1 MDNINNKIELIHS
14 AIKEGWKIKIKNNK
28 FILIK
33 HNKSFHKLPEF
44 LIKYNKSKTKK
55 IMN

>member
-1 MDNINNKIELIHS
+1 MNNQIKLILS
-14 AIKEGWKIKIKNNK
+14 AIKEGWKIKIKDNK

-33 HNKSFHKLPEF
+33 HNNSFHKLPEF

-55 IMN
+55 KMN

>member
-33 HNKSFHKLPEF
+33 HNKSFHKLPDF

-55 IMN
+55 IMY